1 MNAYRSPNL
10 HRTMRDSDSAMNE
23 TETSGECKESILQ
36 QSFSGELTAGDDESA
51 TTKLAE
57 AIA

>member
-1 MNAYRSPNL
+1 
-10 HRTMRDSDSAMNE
+10 MRDSDSAMNE